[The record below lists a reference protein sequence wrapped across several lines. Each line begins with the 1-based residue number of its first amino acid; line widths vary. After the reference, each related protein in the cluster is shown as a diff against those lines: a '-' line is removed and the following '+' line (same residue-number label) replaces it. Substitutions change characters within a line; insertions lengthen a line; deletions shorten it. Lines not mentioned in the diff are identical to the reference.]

1 MEPTPIASSLDS
13 RTSLREIHSINA
25 HHLLSRPESYE
36 GRERK
41 CISDVRRTF
50 CLFVTFDLLFV
61 SLLWIIELNVN
72 GGIMDRIVQEV
83 VHIDYYCTFFD
94 IFLLSAFRFIVL
106 IFVYALLKVHHWWAV
121 AITTAVS
128 SVYLVVK
135 VILSKIISLGPFGYL
150 LPIMSF
156 ILAWIETWFLDF
168 KVLPQELDEENR
180 VRLIRDAS
188 EQDVLIRPGPNSDG
202 LFYSPPE
209 SVIDSDEETEEKH
222 DEEKPI
228 D

>member
-1 MEPTPIASSLDS
+1 MEPTPISSSLDS
-13 RTSLREIHSINA
+13 RPSLRDIHSINA
-25 HHLLSRPESYE
+25 QHLLSRPESYE
-36 GRERK
+36 GRERQ

-72 GGIMDRIVQEV
+72 GGIMNQIVKEV
-83 VHIDYYCTFFD
+83 VQIDYYSTFFD
-94 IFLLSAFRFIVL
+94 IFLLAAFRFIVL
-106 IFVYALLKVHHWWAV
+106 ILVYALLKVRHWWAV
-121 AITTAVS
+121 AVTTAVS
-128 SVYLVVK
+128 SIYLVVK
-135 VILSKIISLGPFGYL
+135 VSLSKITSQVPFGYL

-168 KVLPQELDEENR
+168 KVLPQELEENR
-180 VRLIRDAS
+180 YRLVQDAS
-188 EQDVLIRPGPNSDG
+188 ERDVLIRPGPNSDG

-222 DEEKPI
+222 DEEKPLK
-228 D
+228 